1 MSGVTLFKVTS
12 SVSWIQPYIYTYTG
26 PYIYLNEFSQ
36 KKIIIIIGYVY
47 DVAACHIDRSLV
59 DSEVTNP
66 PTKTEGFQRMIVI
79 TDWYKLK

>member
-36 KKIIIIIGYVY
+36 KKIIIIIV
-47 DVAACHIDRSLV
+47 
-59 DSEVTNP
+59 
-66 PTKTEGFQRMIVI
+66 IVI
-79 TDWYKLK
+79 VTSITQLFIEYNKSNYMKIKTKNKNLDVNISHVEVIVE